1 VPQRFKERFSPSLA
15 ATVAALAVVTTATAL
30 AVGELESGGSASA
43 AGSTDSPTRVFGRFK
58 DRAVDITTNDSDP
71 LTLSVPAGNYAI
83 LAKATVGGIGLAT
96 CRLLAGDDF
105 DETSFNNP
113 TIKSTT
119 STLTLTVLHSS
130 EASFKARLRCGDGK
144 RDGSLIGFLED
155 IKLTAVKVD
164 QLSNKAG

>member
-1 VPQRFKERFSPSLA
+1 MPKRFKERFSPSLA
-15 ATVAALAVVTTATAL
+15 ATFAALAVVTTATAL
-30 AVGELESGGSASA
+30 TVGELGSGDCASA
-43 AGSTDSPTRVFGRFK
+43 AGSTDWPTRVFGRFK

-144 RDGSLIGFLED
+144 RDGR
-155 IKLTAVKVD
+155 
-164 QLSNKAG
+164 

>member
-1 VPQRFKERFSPSLA
+1 VRILFTTTGHAGHALPLVPFARACLR
-15 ATVAALAVVTTATAL
+15 
-30 AVGELESGGSASA
+30 
-43 AGSTDSPTRVFGRFK
+43 AGHDVH
-58 DRAVDITTNDSDP
+58 N
-71 LTLSVPAGNYAI
+71 AI

-130 EASFKARLRCGDGK
+130 DASFKARLRCGDGK

>member
-1 VPQRFKERFSPSLA
+1 MPKRFKERFSPSLA
-15 ATVAALAVVTTATAL
+15 ATVAARAVVTTATAL

-43 AGSTDSPTRVFGRFK
+43 AGSKDSPTRVFGRFE
-58 DRAVDITTNDSDP
+58 DRAV
-71 LTLSVPAGNYAI
+71 
-83 LAKATVGGIGLAT
+83 VGGIGLAT

>member
-1 VPQRFKERFSPSLA
+1 MPKRFKERFSPSLA
-15 ATVAALAVVTTATAL
+15 ATFAALAVVTTATAL
-30 AVGELESGGSASA
+30 TVGELESGGSASA
-43 AGSTDSPTRVFGRFK
+43 AGSKDSPTRVFGRFK